1 MEDLNL
7 EKFFSF
13 FFCFC
18 PVFTSLN
25 KIKLKVSTRIAAVTL
40 KSCRQTDKLLAPV
53 RSRGPDLLFHSPCS
67 TWLPLHVELLTPYL
81 VLHWNVLNWLV
92 RLIIHFKF
100 VCFPIYLVSSQSYR
114 QPAAFIVTQYP
125 LPNTVKDFWR
135 LVYDY
140 GCTSIVML
148 NEVDLSQV
156 NGYELL
162 LCTHTQL
169 NKVVIKC

>member
-1 MEDLNL
+1 MAW
-7 EKFFSF
+7 
-13 FFCFC
+13 
-18 PVFTSLN
+18 
-25 KIKLKVSTRIAAVTL
+25 IAAEAS
-40 KSCRQTDKLLAPV
+40 KAYYQTDYLLVAV
-53 RSRGPDLLFHSPCS
+53 CCNGPNLLFQGWSSKLTSSPYED
-67 TWLPLHVELLTPYL
+67 VEFSQPYL
-81 VLHWNVLNWLV
+81 EVYWICLYNWLFI
-92 RLIIHFKF
+92 LSYSFSLSTLF
-100 VCFPIYLVSSQSYR
+100 FSQSYR

-156 NGYELL
+156 SGYGFLL
-162 LCTHTQL
+162 YTYTRL